1 MHKSQF
7 SQDIASKSSKAPI
20 SPPSNL
26 SSSAPTESL
35 FQLLRPSH
43 QRPRHSPSS
52 SITNAG
58 YLPRTSSL
66 LPPPNIV
73 PSSSSRVDQHL
84 AQGGPSPSAGQ
95 ENRPQTP
102 PRSTNLATT
111 TSPSKESLWNLNRW
125 SASTGSS
132 RASILTS
139 RLPGSRFSRRAS
151 VDAANVFDA
160 SPPPVRQSP
169 RKLQKTRRTSSTSLY
184 RGDNSSTV
192 GSLWE
197 NTHPALGLP
206 LVISSPPLEQSV
218 SGQLSQN
225 QPAGTGPS
233 SIEHHRPSVNGQS
246 SQSQMY
252 SHMEDSRSAAS
263 LMRPN
268 TANTHRPAMPYEQ
281 DAEAYQPRGHVR
293 SRSGKDSHELNGRAS
308 SKPPSQ
314 KAMLSR
320 ALQKA
325 NTAVQLDNA
334 QNFVGARE
342 AYAEAC
348 NLLHQVLLRTSGD
361 EDQRKLEAIVS
372 TRLQSYGTLLT
383 EIPVANLHQSY
394 RRARSNG
401 TLARGGYESATG
413 PP

>member
-7 SQDIASKSSKAPI
+7 SQDIASKSSKAPV

-26 SSSAPTESL
+26 SSSAPTDSL
-35 FQLLRPSH
+35 FQLLRPAY
-43 QRPRHSPSS
+43 QRPKHSPSS
-52 SITNAG
+52 SLSNAN

-73 PSSSSRVDQHL
+73 PSSRADQNL

-95 ENRPQTP
+95 GKRPQTP
-102 PRSTNLATT
+102 PPTSLATT

-132 RASILTS
+132 RASILS
-139 RLPGSRFSRRAS
+139 NRVPGSRFSRRAS
-151 VDAANVFDA
+151 VDAPNVFNA

-169 RKLQKTRRTSSTSLY
+169 RKLQKSRRPSSSSPY
-184 RGDNSSTV
+184 RGDNSSTT

-197 NTHPALGLP
+197 NSHPALGLP
-206 LVISSPPLEQSV
+206 LVVSSPSLEESV
-218 SGQLSQN
+218 SGQLSQT

-233 SIEHHRPSVNGQS
+233 SIEHHRPTVNGQS

-268 TANTHRPAMPYEQ
+268 TANTHRPAMPYDQ
-281 DAEAYQPRGHVR
+281 SQEAYQPRGHSR
-293 SRSGKDSHELNGRAS
+293 SRSGKGSHELHGRAG

-361 EDQRKLEAIVS
+361 DDQRKLEAIVS
-372 TRLQSYGTLLT
+372 TDL
-383 EIPVANLHQSY
+383 
-394 RRARSNG
+394 
-401 TLARGGYESATG
+401 
-413 PP
+413 